1 MTAWLAIPAAIV
13 AFVVYHWLL
22 GPVLDDFRRDL
33 RGGRRGGNRRRNS
46 NGPRRRR

>member
-22 GPVLDDFRRDL
+22 GPVLDEFRRDL
-33 RGGRRGGNRRRNS
+33 RSGRRRHRVRPS
-46 NGPRRRR
+46 KKS